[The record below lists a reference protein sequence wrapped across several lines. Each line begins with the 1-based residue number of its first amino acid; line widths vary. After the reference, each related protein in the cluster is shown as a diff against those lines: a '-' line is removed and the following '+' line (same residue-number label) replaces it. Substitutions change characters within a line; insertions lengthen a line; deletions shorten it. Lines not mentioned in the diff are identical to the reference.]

1 MKSSIAALI
10 LLFFAFHNLKGL
22 AQNIHLKSKLEKIVI
37 EEDSSFVNEV
47 TIIFKKSNEPRLYPI
62 FYDTELEEVSNIK
75 IFAKKGRRQKQLPLK
90 NIYEEDVKLD
100 YITSKK
106 VKSIEIP
113 ADMDLKLTYLVSCK
127 ELMYF
132 SSLQFFSY
140 NQIDTL
146 KYQIK
151 VPEKFELTHNTMY
164 KDSLSFYAIDSTKT
178 SAGSL
183 WNVKVSPKK
192 VEPDPMHFFGIYKNM
207 KVPLMRTLIIPSS
220 YKNQPTKYM
229 NDWYFKKIAQKKGLN
244 TSIKHKIDELTDN
257 VTDPLQ
263 IVNIIYSYVKS
274 NFKYVAIEIGMG
286 AFIPSHSNEV
296 YLNKQGDCK
305 DLSNFLSEA
314 LKYKGIESDIALAA
328 TFDHISDCDFPS
340 LSSANHV
347 ICVAYINGETIL
359 LDPTDPIHMERT
371 PVQSLQDRTILIIN
385 SKSGSFYEVKRFSP
399 RQNEI
404 CYQLDLKIDTNN
416 MLIKGAF
423 DIDYNGISGNYLRR
437 ILESEGKKELENF
450 GRMFYEDLF
459 GNQSISDLVVTN
471 ESTKL
476 HFEGN
481 ISINGKTFND
491 GSDKYLFIDFLPRLI
506 ETESRETLMEGTYLR
521 SPFYKKIRAK
531 IKMNEPIE
539 TFNPIK
545 HTYEG
550 EGVSLNITIRA
561 MSNLE
566 IECNYDFVFD
576 HIFIEKG
583 NISKTNEIL
592 KSFKKIINE
601 PIILKKQKD

>member
-1 MKSSIAALI
+1 MKSFINALI
-10 LLFFAFHNLKGL
+10 LLFFAFYNLKGL
-22 AQNIHLKSKLEKIVI
+22 TQNIHLKSKLEKII
-37 EEDSSFVNEV
+37 IQEDSSFVNEI
-47 TIIFKKSNEPRLYPI
+47 TIIFEKSDEPRLYPI
-62 FYDTELEEVSNIK
+62 FYDTELEQISDIQLFV
-75 IFAKKGRRQKQLPLK
+75 KKGRHLKQLSVK

-106 VKSIEIP
+106 IKSVEIP
-113 ADMDLKLTYLVSCK
+113 ADMEVKLTYLVSCK

-140 NQIDTL
+140 NEIDTL

-151 VPEKFELTHNTMY
+151 VPKKFELTHNTIY

-178 SAGSL
+178 GTGSV
-183 WNVKVSPKK
+183 WNIKVSPKK
-192 VEPDPMHFFGIYKNM
+192 VEPDPLQFFGIYKNM
-207 KVPLMRTLIIPSS
+207 KVPLMRILVMPSS
-220 YKNQPTKYM
+220 YKNQPTNYM
-229 NDWYFKKIAQKKGLN
+229 NDWYFKNVTPKKGLN
-244 TSIKHKIDELTDN
+244 ASVKQKIDELTAN

-286 AFIPSHSNEV
+286 AFIPSHANEV

-314 LKYKGIESDIALAA
+314 LKYKGVKSDIALAA
-328 TFDHISDCDFPS
+328 TFDHTSDCDFPS

-347 ICVAYINGETIL
+347 IGIAYINGETIL
-359 LDPTDPIHMERT
+359 LDPTDPIHLEGT
-371 PVQSLQDRTILIIN
+371 PVQSLQDRTILIVN
-385 SKSGSFYEVKRFSP
+385 SKGGSFYEVKRFSP
-399 RQNEI
+399 QQNEI

-423 DIDYNGISGNYLRR
+423 DIGYNGISSNYLRR
-437 ILESEGKKELENF
+437 ILKSEGKKEFENF
-450 GRMFYEDLF
+450 GKMFYEEVF
-459 GNQSISDLVVTN
+459 GNQLISDLAVSN
-471 ESTKL
+471 ESKKL

-491 GSDKYLFIDFLPRLI
+491 GSNKYLFIDFLPRLI
-506 ETESRETLMEGTYLR
+506 ETDSRETLIEGTYLGN
-521 SPFYKKIRAK
+521 PFHKKVRAK
-531 IKMNEPIE
+531 IKMDEPIE
-539 TFNPIK
+539 TFKPIE

-550 EGVSLNITIRA
+550 EGVSLKVTIRA
-561 MSNLE
+561 ISNLE
-566 IECNYDFVFD
+566 IECNYDFIFD
-576 HIFIEKG
+576 HIFIEKE

-601 PIILKKQKD
+601 PIVLKKQKS